1 MLKSLTLISKLLI
14 FWNSVDEH
22 VLIGQACLVR
32 SLQLIIEGQSAAHLA
47 IHLKVAHGL
56 AGFLETLVVWDDHN
70 CAVEWSEN
78 VASDLGLAVKYEI
91 SLIHNNCRNYR
102 GCT

>member
-1 MLKSLTLISKLLI
+1 M
-14 FWNSVDEH
+14 DEH

-56 AGFLETLVVWDDHN
+56 AGFLETLVVWDEHN
-70 CAVEWSEN
+70 CAVEWFKK
-78 VASDLGLAVKYEI
+78 VASDLGLAVKYET